1 MIIDAYESYP
11 PAVAA
16 QRLDWS
22 PMSSSP
28 INRILVVDDQP
39 DVRDALRLL
48 LKTAGYGMVGASSPE
63 EALACL
69 RGDAF
74 VAVLVDMNYTRD
86 TTSGDE
92 GLALIAQIVAQW
104 PGLPVVA
111 MTAWASVD
119 LAVEAM
125 RVGAADFIEKPWHNA
140 RVLAVLESRIAL
152 QRSQQEAQRLAANNA
167 LLLAD
172 GQPGFIAE
180 SNAMRQLVEELKRVA
195 QSTAP
200 VLLLGENGTGKSL
213 IGQLVHQWSPR
224 AAKPLVKVNLGGLA
238 PTLFEAELF
247 GHVRGAYT
255 DARTERAGRF
265 ELADGGTLL
274 LDEIGNVPLEQQPKL
289 LRVIE
294 DGEFERV
301 GASRTQRADVRIV
314 AATNADLLAEVAAGR
329 FRQDL
334 LYRINTFQV
343 RVPALRERR
352 EDILPLARHYLAA
365 ASQRYGRPQP
375 ALSASAEQALLD
387 YAWPGNVR
395 ELSHVME
402 RAALLGQGAQLST
415 DDLRLQASGHASN
428 QGQLLDAMTLEQAEG
443 YLLRRALQEY
453 PGNVQRCADQL
464 GITRQSLYRR
474 MEKHGLRLPGTEA

>member
-1 MIIDAYESYP
+1 MSASP
-11 PAVAA
+11 TN
-16 QRLDWS
+16 RL
-22 PMSSSP
+22 
-28 INRILVVDDQP
+28 LVVDDQA

-74 VAVLVDMNYTRD
+74 VAVLVDMNYSRD
-86 TTSGDE
+86 TTSGAE
-92 GLALIAQIVAQW
+92 GLALIARISAQW
-104 PGLPVVA
+104 PGTPVVA

-125 RVGAADFIEKPWHNA
+125 RVGASDFIEKPWHNA
-140 RVLAVLESRIAL
+140 RVLAVLEARIAL
-152 QRSQQEAQRLAANNA
+152 QRSQRDAQRLAANNA

-180 SNAMRQLVEELKRVA
+180 SKAMRGLVDELQRIA
-195 QSTAP
+195 HSDAP

-224 AAKPLVKVNLGGLA
+224 AARPLVKVNLGGIA

-274 LDEIGNVPLEQQPKL
+274 LDEIGNLPLEQQPKL

-294 DGEFERV
+294 DGEFERL
-301 GASRTQRADVRIV
+301 GASRTQRVDVRIV
-314 AATNADLLAEVAAGR
+314 AATNADLPAEVAAGR

-352 EDILPLARHYLAA
+352 DDVLPLARHYLAD
-365 ASQRYGRPQP
+365 ASRRYGRAAP
-375 ALSASAEQALLD
+375 ALSPTAERALLD
-387 YAWPGNVR
+387 YPWPGNVR

-402 RAALLGQGAQLST
+402 RAALLGQGTQLDT
-415 DDLRLQASGHASN
+415 DDLRLQPAVAAPS
-428 QGQLLDAMTLEQAEG
+428 QDLPLDAMTLEQAEH
-443 YLLRRALQEY
+443 YLLRRALREH
-453 PGNVQRCADQL
+453 PGNLQRSADQL

-474 MEKHGLRLPGTEA
+474 MEKHGLRDPGTEG

>member
-1 MIIDAYESYP
+1 MAPIFTRESGAAVSRTDP
-11 PAVAA
+11 P
-16 QRLDWS
+16 L
-22 PMSSSP
+22 
-28 INRILVVDDQP
+28 RILVVDDQA

-48 LKTAGYGMVGASSPE
+48 LKTAGYGMVGAASPE

-74 VAVLVDMNYTRD
+74 AAVLVDMNYTRD
-86 TTSGDE
+86 TTSGQE
-92 GLALIAQIVAQW
+92 GLPLITQIAAQW
-104 PGLPVVA
+104 PGTPIVA

-119 LAVEAM
+119 LAVAAM
-125 RVGAADFIEKPWHNA
+125 RVGASDFIEKPWHNA
-140 RVLAVLESRIAL
+140 RVLAVLEARIAL
-152 QRSQQEAQRLAANNA
+152 QHSQRDAQRLAANNA

-172 GQPGFIAE
+172 GQPGLIAE
-180 SNAMRQLVEELKRVA
+180 SRAMRRLVDELQRIA
-195 QSTAP
+195 HSDAP

-224 AAKPLVKVNLGGLA
+224 AARPLVKVNLGGIA

-274 LDEIGNVPLEQQPKL
+274 LDEIGNLPLEQQPKL

-294 DGEFERV
+294 EGEFERL
-301 GASRTQRADVRIV
+301 GASRTQRVDVRIV
-314 AATNADLLAEVAAGR
+314 AATNADLAADVAAGR

-352 EDILPLARHYLAA
+352 DDILPLARHALAD
-365 ASQRYGRPQP
+365 ASRRYGRAVPVLTP
-375 ALSASAEQALLD
+375 AAERALLD

-402 RAALLGQGAQLST
+402 RAALLGRGAQLDT
-415 DDLRLQASGHASN
+415 DDLRLQPAVAVP
-428 QGQLLDAMTLEQAEG
+428 GQALPLESMTLEQAEH
-443 YLLRRALQEY
+443 YLLRRALREH
-453 PGNVQRCADQL
+453 PGNLQRSADQL

-474 MEKHGLRLPGTEA
+474 MEKHGLREPGAEG